1 MPNEKT
7 LEFSKTTA
15 KNLNALTRRLPRW
28 LGNNAPHANIV
39 ISTRVRLARNLAG
52 YKFPR
57 TAESGELYEV
67 IREVYRAIGTSQQL
81 AGSIFLDMLR
91 LAKLERKFL
100 VERRLISPPFAE
112 AENPA
117 MLVVG
122 ENEYL
127 SVMVNEEDHLR
138 VQSIQSGLQV
148 EEAWQQIVQLDDEL
162 GESLDYAFTDQFGYL
177 TACPTNTG
185 TGMRVS
191 LFVHLPALA
200 ILEEIEKVLK
210 KLAPTE
216 ITVRG
221 FYGEGTEVV
230 GNIFQISN
238 QLTLGR
244 TDDSIVA
251 RMEEVGQKLIS
262 LEEDARAR
270 LLEAQAVAMHDKIFR
285 AVGVMKYAR
294 TLSSLELLNLLSYLR
309 LGFDWGILRASD
321 HSFLNELMVTLQP
334 AHIQKR
340 YRELDDDLQRDAR
353 RASIVRERISL
364 LFPN

>member
-1 MPNEKT
+1 MPNEKA

-15 KNLNALTRRLPRW
+15 KNLNALTKRLPRW

-67 IREVYRAIGTSQQL
+67 IREVYRAIASSQQL

-117 MLVVG
+117 MLVIG
-122 ENEYL
+122 ANEYL

-200 ILEEIEKVLK
+200 LLEEIEKVIK
-210 KLAPTE
+210 KMAPAE

-230 GNIFQISN
+230 GNVFQISN

-244 TDDSIVA
+244 TDDNIVK
-251 RMEEVGQKLIS
+251 RMDEVGQKLVS
-262 LEEDARAR
+262 LEDDARAR
-270 LLEAQAVAMHDKIFR
+270 LMEAQPVAIHDKVYR
-285 AVGVMKYAR
+285 AVGIMKYAR
-294 TLSSLELLNLLSYLR
+294 TLSSLELLNLLSYMR
-309 LGFDWGILRASD
+309 LGFDMGFFKAGDDSL
-321 HSFLNELMVTLQP
+321 LNELMVTLQP
-334 AHIQKR
+334 AHLQKT
-340 YRELDDDLQRDAR
+340 YRGMNDDLQRDVQ
-353 RASIVRERISL
+353 RAHVVREKISP
-364 LFPN
+364 LFPD

>member
-1 MPNEKT
+1 MPNERM

-15 KNLNALTRRLPRW
+15 KNLNTLTRSLPRW
-28 LGNNAPHANIV
+28 LDNNAPHANIV

-52 YKFPR
+52 YNFPGA
-57 TAESGELYEV
+57 AEIDELYEV
-67 IREVYRAIGTSQQL
+67 IREVYNAMTPSRLLGE
-81 AGSIFLDMLR
+81 SIFLDMLR

-100 VERRLISPPFAE
+100 VERRLISPPYAE
-112 AENPA
+112 VEKPA

-138 VQSIQSGLQV
+138 VQSIQPGLNV
-148 EEAWQQIVQLDDEL
+148 EEAWRFIAQLDDEL
-162 GESLDYAFTDQFGYL
+162 GEPLNYAFTDQFGYL

-200 ILEEIEKVLK
+200 ILEEIEKVMK
-210 KLAPTE
+210 KLAPAE

-244 TDDSIVA
+244 TDDSIVK
-251 RMEEVGQKLIS
+251 RMEEVGQKLVS
-262 LEEDARAR
+262 LEDDARDR
-270 LLEAQAVAMHDKIFR
+270 LLDAQPVAIHDKVYR
-285 AVGVMKYAR
+285 AVGIMKYAR

-309 LGFDWGILRASD
+309 LGFDLGIFKNVDSG
-321 HSFLNELMVTLQP
+321 FLNELMVTLQP
-334 AHIQKR
+334 AHIQKA
-340 YRELDDDLQRDAR
+340 YREMHDDLHRDVH
-353 RASIVRERISL
+353 RAHVVREKISS
-364 LFPN
+364 LF